1 MGLLYCGQMLYR
13 LNCQGSRNPPSE
25 TPKILSGTL
34 VQKGFGLISLSLRIL
49 KHKFGRSKPLWAGI
63 RLKVDRDV
71 FWDRWA
77 EHGCELKLFL
87 PEVLVLG
94 GCWTVSHGSL
104 RVQAEYML
112 LWLLSFAQASS
123 SCSWTTGD
131 SPIGPHHK
139 ALVWMTFPQ
148 TQISPAQFSPN
159 HHVLPRLGVFSWGC
173 WGLPGVSTNARGS
186 FSRISVSY
194 RGPPV

>member
-1 MGLLYCGQMLYR
+1 MVKPTFESDSEAAQSCLTFATPWTVAYQAPPSMGFSRQEYWSGLSFPSPGYLPNLGMNLGLLYCGKTLYH
-13 LNCQGSRNPPSE
+13 LNHQGSRNPPSE

-34 VQKGFGLISLSLRIL
+34 VQKGFGLISFSLRIL

-87 PEVLVLG
+87 TEVLVLG
-94 GCWTVSHGSL
+94 GCWTVSHGSR
-104 RVQAEYML
+104 RVQAEHML

-123 SCSWTTGD
+123 SCS
-131 SPIGPHHK
+131 
-139 ALVWMTFPQ
+139 
-148 TQISPAQFSPN
+148 
-159 HHVLPRLGVFSWGC
+159 
-173 WGLPGVSTNARGS
+173 
-186 FSRISVSY
+186 
-194 RGPPV
+194 